1 MARQPDR
8 WNTNTPA
15 RERSIRV
22 LRSAF
27 ASDSLHSPAAA
38 AAASAAAAAAAAA
51 LARRPELFRGAA
63 SLFEVLGTANDGAR
77 CAPAETQRALLLQG
91 CGYIRLRRVYR
102 QQCSTKAALQLF
114 AAEPRK

>member
-27 ASDSLHSPAAA
+27 ALDSLHSPAAA
-38 AAASAAAAAAAAA
+38 AAA
-51 LARRPELFRGAA
+51 LAQRPELFRGACLDPDLTPDL
-63 SLFEVLGTANDGAR
+63 SHKVHSK
-77 CAPAETQRALLLQG
+77 
-91 CGYIRLRRVYR
+91 V
-102 QQCSTKAALQLF
+102 
-114 AAEPRK
+114 